1 MATQGACGPSS
12 NQAPEGHTAA
22 TADWDA
28 APRKSTQKK
37 RAQLDGAEGA
47 PGCTAGAFLGP
58 WGRGTGGRSPECHSR
73 CSSMPWSP
81 DQSCAWRIHL
91 AAASVRELPGKAG
104 TRGVSEAEDQTKALV
119 QTTVPALRAS
129 EPWPVC
135 LAHLAELSVGLVLPG
150 LL

>member
-47 PGCTAGAFLGP
+47 PGCTAGAFLG
-58 WGRGTGGRSPECHSR
+58 TGHRRQKPRMPLKMLFYALEPRS
-73 CSSMPWSP
+73 
-81 DQSCAWRIHL
+81 
-91 AAASVRELPGKAG
+91 V
-104 TRGVSEAEDQTKALV
+104 V
-119 QTTVPALRAS
+119 
-129 EPWPVC
+129 
-135 LAHLAELSVGLVLPG
+135 
-150 LL
+150 